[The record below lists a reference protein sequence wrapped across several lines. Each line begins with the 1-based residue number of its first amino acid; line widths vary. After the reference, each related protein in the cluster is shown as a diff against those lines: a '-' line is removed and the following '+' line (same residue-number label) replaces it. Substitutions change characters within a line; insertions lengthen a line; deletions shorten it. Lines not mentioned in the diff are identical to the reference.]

1 MSALIQL
8 VRKRTLLLFIA
19 VLTSMLGTFLKL
31 APLLAIYF
39 LTIEVMS
46 GTPSRETIQLIIV
59 WTMTAMALR
68 WILLACGNSFAHVAA
83 YNLLYDLRIEIAR
96 RLTLL
101 PLGYVLQKDS
111 GDLKRVLQEDI
122 ERLEMFLGHMLP
134 DVSAAVAMI
143 FAGGIILF
151 MFDPVLACAAFAPL
165 PIALGLQAILWRGA
179 QPVMDAYFHAAGRM
193 NANIVEFIRA
203 IPVIKVFGRKGAAM
217 NELKSSILDFQKIV
231 ADFSHK
237 FVPVWAGYIVVL
249 GSGLLF
255 ILPVGGWRLI
265 SGTTDVA
272 TFVLFM
278 LIGVGLMQNLV
289 EIMSFGNQM
298 RGLLTGFQ
306 RIQDIMTAPVLE
318 TREITKEPVI
328 YDLSFDN
335 VSFNYENGKPV
346 LNSLSFTCRAGQT
359 TALVGPSGAGKSTL
373 AQLAVRFWDPS
384 EGAVSIGGVSLK
396 DMSTE
401 LLNTLTASVFQDVFL
416 FQDTIFGNIRVGR
429 QDASRDDVINA
440 ARAAHIHDF
449 IISLPD
455 GYDTILGER
464 GARLSGGQK
473 QRISIARA
481 ILKNAPII
489 ILDEATAYVD
499 PLSERKI
506 HDAIRRLCAERT
518 VFIITHR
525 LASIQNVHQI
535 IVIEE
540 GRLVDCGR
548 HENLLKSCP
557 LYRQLC
563 SAWKDSSQD
572 DSRSSEQQA
581 SIAADSRKTVS

>member
-1 MSALIQL
+1 MVALIQL
-8 VRKRTLLLFIA
+8 AGRRSLLLFIA
-19 VLTSMLGTFLKL
+19 VLSAMFGTFLKL
-31 APLLAIYF
+31 APLLAIYL
-39 LTIEVMS
+39 LTLEVMS
-46 GTPSRETIQLIIV
+46 GAPSRETIQSIII
-59 WTMTAMALR
+59 WTMIAMAFR
-68 WILLACGNSFAHVAA
+68 WILLACGNSFAHLAA

-143 FAGGIILF
+143 LAGGIVLF
-151 MFDPVLACAAFAPL
+151 VFDPVLACAAFAPL

-179 QPVMDAYFHAAGRM
+179 QPVMEAYYHAVGRM

-203 IPVIKVFGRKGAAM
+203 IPVIKAFGRKGASIS
-217 NELKSSILDFQKIV
+217 ELKSSITDFQDIV

-237 FVPVWAGYIVVL
+237 FVPAWAGYTVVV

-265 SGTTDVA
+265 TGTTDVA
-272 TFVLFM
+272 TFILFI

-289 EIMSFGNQM
+289 EIMGFANQM

-306 RIQDIMTAPVLE
+306 RIQEIMTAPVLE
-318 TREITKEPVI
+318 TREITKEPAT

-335 VSFNYENGKPV
+335 IFFSYENKKPV
-346 LNSLSFTCRAGQT
+346 LNGLSFTCRAGQT
-359 TALVGPSGAGKSTL
+359 TAIVGPSGAGKSTL
-373 AQLAVRFWDPS
+373 AQLAVRFWDPT
-384 EGAVSIGGVSLK
+384 EGTVSIGGVSLC
-396 DMSTE
+396 DMSTQ
-401 LLNTLTASVFQDVFL
+401 LLNNLTASVFQDVFL
-416 FQDTIFGNIRVGR
+416 FQDTILGNIRVGR
-429 QDASRDDVINA
+429 QAASRDDVINA
-440 ARAAHIHDF
+440 AKAAQIHDF
-449 IISLPD
+449 IISLPE

-473 QRISIARA
+473 QRLSIARA
-481 ILKNAPII
+481 ILKDAPII

-499 PLSERKI
+499 PLGERKI
-506 HDAIRRLCAERT
+506 HDALRLLCAERT

-525 LASIQNVHQI
+525 LSSIQNAHQI
-535 IVIEE
+535 IVIAE
-540 GRLVDCGR
+540 GRLVDYGQ
-548 HENLLKSCP
+548 HENLLESCP

-563 SAWKDSSQD
+563 SAWQDSLQD
-572 DSRSSEQQA
+572 DRQGSVQQA
-581 SIAADSRKTVS
+581 SVAAGSGEIIS